1 MEWVVQL
8 SGDSGDLEELS
19 KVFTTPELCI
29 SKDKDNFLL
38 KSEEFRSCSSPDE
51 LR

>member
-8 SGDSGDLEELS
+8 SGDSSDLEELS

-29 SKDKDNFLL
+29 SQFPVEIRRIPIVFLP
-38 KSEEFRSCSSPDE
+38 R
-51 LR
+51 